1 MRPLLRKRGYSRAA
15 RAGKVPLGKPRRP
28 GTNCC
33 RDNNGA
39 AALIDKL
46 EFLLALSRTEHFGR
60 AAEAC
65 GVTQPT
71 LSAGVQALEAQ
82 LGVRLVNRGSR
93 FIGFTD
99 EGARVLGWAR
109 QIVAAQRGMQDELRT
124 LRHGLSGHVRI
135 GVIPTALAMVPALTT
150 PFLARH
156 PGVHF
161 TINSLSSFDILHKL
175 ENLELDAGLTYLE
188 NEPLGRVHAIPLFHE
203 RYRLLTAAHLPLGDR
218 SEVSWRELSGL
229 DLCLLTRDMQNRRI
243 LDRLLGRDGAGHP
256 PVLES
261 NSMVTLL
268 AHVRT
273 GQWASILPE
282 TLAELA
288 GAAGPVRSIPI
299 VAPEVTQTIG
309 LVVPSHDPATPLC
322 NALVEEAGKRRIEN
336 DR

>member
-1 MRPLLRKRGYSRAA
+1 
-15 RAGKVPLGKPRRP
+15 
-28 GTNCC
+28 
-33 RDNNGA
+33 
-39 AALIDKL
+39 LIDKL
-46 EFLLALSRTEHFGR
+46 EFLLALSRTQHFGR

-109 QIVAAQRGMQDELRT
+109 QIVAAQRGMYDDLHT
-124 LRHGLSGHVRI
+124 LRHGLSGTVRI

-161 TINSLSSFDILHKL
+161 TVSALSSLDILHML
-175 ENLELDAGLTYLE
+175 ENLEIEAGLTYLE
-188 NEPLGRVHAIPLFHE
+188 NEPLGRVRAIPLFRE

-218 SEVSWRELSGL
+218 ASVSWSELSGL

-243 LDRLLGRDGAGHP
+243 LDRLLARDGAGHP

-261 NSMVTLL
+261 NSIVTLL

-288 GAAGPVRSIPI
+288 GADGPVRSIPI
-299 VAPEVTQTIG
+299 IGPEVTQTIG

-322 NALVEEAGKRRIEN
+322 NALVAEASKRRIE
-336 DR
+336 DSR

>member
-1 MRPLLRKRGYSRAA
+1 
-15 RAGKVPLGKPRRP
+15 
-28 GTNCC
+28 
-33 RDNNGA
+33 
-39 AALIDKL
+39 LIDKL
-46 EFLLALSRTEHFGR
+46 EFLLALSRTQHFGK

-109 QIVAAQRGMQDELRT
+109 QIVAAQRGMHDDLRT
-124 LRHGLSGHVRI
+124 LRQGLSGNVRI

-161 TINSLSSFDILHKL
+161 TINSLSSFDILHML
-175 ENLELDAGLTYLE
+175 ENLEIEAGLTYLE
-188 NEPLGRVHAIPLFHE
+188 EEPLGRVRAIPLFRE
-203 RYRLLTAAHLPLGDR
+203 RYRLVTAAHLPLGDR
-218 SEVSWRELSGL
+218 SAVSWRDLAGL

-243 LDRLLGRDGAGHP
+243 LDRLLARDGASHP

-261 NSMVTLL
+261 NSIVTLL

-273 GQWASILPE
+273 GHWASILPE
-282 TLAELA
+282 SLAELA

-299 VAPEVTQTIG
+299 VDPDVTQTIG
-309 LVVPSHDPATPLC
+309 LVFAHHDPATPLC
-322 NALVEEAGKRRIEN
+322 SALAEEAEKRRI
-336 DR
+336 DRNR

>member
-1 MRPLLRKRGYSRAA
+1 
-15 RAGKVPLGKPRRP
+15 
-28 GTNCC
+28 
-33 RDNNGA
+33 
-39 AALIDKL
+39 LIDKL
-46 EFLLALSRTEHFGR
+46 EFLLALSRTQHFGK

-71 LSAGVQALEAQ
+71 LSAGVQALEVR

-109 QIVAAQRGMQDELRT
+109 KIVAAERGMLDDLRT
-124 LRHGLSGHVRI
+124 LRHGLSGNVRI
-135 GVIPTALAMVPALTT
+135 GVIPTALAMAPALTT

-161 TINSLSSFDILHKL
+161 TISALSSFDILHML
-175 ENLELDAGLTYLE
+175 ENLELEAGLTYLE
-188 NEPLGRVHAIPLFHE
+188 SEPLGRVRAIPLFRE
-203 RYRLLTAAHLPLGDR
+203 RYRLLTAAHLPLGERD
-218 SEVSWRELSGL
+218 SVSWRELAGL

-243 LDRLLGRDGAGHP
+243 LDRLLARDGAGHP

-261 NSMVTLL
+261 NSIVTLL

-299 VAPEVTQTIG
+299 VAPEITQTIG

-322 NALVEEAGKRRIEN
+322 NALVEEASRRRL
-336 DR
+336 DGDQ

>member
-1 MRPLLRKRGYSRAA
+1 
-15 RAGKVPLGKPRRP
+15 
-28 GTNCC
+28 
-33 RDNNGA
+33 
-39 AALIDKL
+39 LIDKL
-46 EFLLALSRTEHFGR
+46 EFLLALSRTEHFGK

-71 LSAGVQALEAQ
+71 LSAGLQALEVR

-99 EGARVLGWAR
+99 EGVRVLGWAR
-109 QIVAAQRGMQDELRT
+109 QIVATQRGMLDDLRT
-124 LRHGLSGHVRI
+124 LRQGLSGTMRI
-135 GVIPTALAMVPALTT
+135 GVIPTALGMVPSLTT

-156 PGVHF
+156 PCVHF
-161 TINSLSSFDILHKL
+161 TISSLSSFDILHML
-175 ENLELDAGLTYLE
+175 ETLEIDAGLTYLD
-188 NEPLGRVHAIPLFHE
+188 NEPLGRVRAIPLFRE
-203 RYRLLTAAHLPLGDR
+203 RYRLVTAAHLPLGDR
-218 SEVSWRELSGL
+218 NAVSWHELSGL

-243 LDRLLGRDGAGHP
+243 LDRLLARDGAGHK

-261 NSMVTLL
+261 NSIVTLL

-288 GAAGPVRSIPI
+288 GTGGPVRSIPI
-299 VAPEVTQTIG
+299 VAPDVTQTIG
-309 LVVPSHDPATPLC
+309 LVLANHDPATPLC
-322 NALVEEAGKRRIEN
+322 NALAEEAEKRRLDG